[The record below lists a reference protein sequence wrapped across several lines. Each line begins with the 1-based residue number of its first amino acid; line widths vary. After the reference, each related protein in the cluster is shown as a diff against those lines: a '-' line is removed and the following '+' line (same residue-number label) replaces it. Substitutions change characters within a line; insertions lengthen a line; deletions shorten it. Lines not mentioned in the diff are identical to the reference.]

1 MKLKEAQSAT
11 ELAAKSVALR
21 TNDEPVSRPAN
32 RLEAVWQD
40 VRYGARVL
48 HKQPGFTIV
57 AVLTLALGMGVNTA
71 IFSVVNAAL
80 LTPISLPKPDRVVMV
95 WTDNPAQNSQG
106 FPASAPDFL
115 DWQAS
120 GVFEKLAGFTTDG
133 FNLLIGSRPE
143 RVQGASVTR
152 EWFEIQQVKPYLGR
166 LFRQEDML
174 PGHNQV
180 TVLTYTLW
188 TSRFRADPA
197 IVGRSTVINNVPYT
211 VLGVLPKKIAKAGDE
226 ELYIPL
232 IFEPPL
238 INERGL
244 RYISAVG
251 RLSAKLSLAAAQS
264 KMGDLSARLRKE
276 FPKEDG
282 GTRIRLQSIE
292 EAYIEDVRELLWVLF
307 GAVGFVLLVACANI
321 ANLLLV
327 RGTARQKEI
336 AIRSALGATKWRL
349 VRQLLTESVLL
360 SLLAGLTGIIPAFFG
375 IHLLIKFQLAEL
387 PNPELVTLN
396 ASVLAFMFFVALSTG
411 VLFGLV
417 PVWQAWGTNTKPPLG
432 ERSQTSDGQRR
443 FSNLFVT
450 GEVAL
455 TVILVTGAGLML
467 KSFMHLRSA
476 NPGYDS
482 QHVLTMRIAL
492 SGKRYDTP
500 GDETVFYKELMR
512 RVRNLP
518 GVETAGAVDCLP
530 TSNDVQGGRLHFTDR
545 PEPKESEIPIVV
557 ISSITPE
564 YLQAMRIPRIR
575 GRYFSDADGATDP
588 LVMIVDQG
596 LARQYWPN
604 RDPIGQLVRLR
615 LKTPL
620 RKIVGVVGNIERS
633 VAVKMKGR
641 LGQVYTPFAQ
651 SPDSDPNGMTL
662 AVSTHM
668 NPVSLSSA
676 VRGTIASLAPD
687 QPVFQIE
694 TMEEARASGR
704 ASARLATWLLG
715 FFAVLGLLLAAVGVY
730 GVVSY
735 SVGQRTREIGVRMA
749 LGADQYDVLRMVLA
763 KGVLLILIGVG
774 LGLAGAFVLTRLM
787 GSLLHGISATDHG
800 TFLGVS
806 LLLIAVGLLASYIPA
821 RRASR
826 IAPVAALRHE

>member
-1 MKLKEAQSAT
+1 
-11 ELAAKSVALR
+11 
-21 TNDEPVSRPAN
+21 
-32 RLEAVWQD
+32 
-40 VRYGARVL
+40 
-48 HKQPGFTIV
+48 
-57 AVLTLALGMGVNTA
+57 
-71 IFSVVNAAL
+71 
-80 LTPISLPKPDRVVMV
+80 
-95 WTDNPAQNSQG
+95 
-106 FPASAPDFL
+106 
-115 DWQAS
+115 
-120 GVFEKLAGFTTDG
+120 
-133 FNLLIGSRPE
+133 
-143 RVQGASVTR
+143 
-152 EWFEIQQVKPYLGR
+152 
-166 LFRQEDML
+166 
-174 PGHNQV
+174 
-180 TVLTYTLW
+180 
-188 TSRFRADPA
+188 
-197 IVGRSTVINNVPYT
+197 
-211 VLGVLPKKIAKAGDE
+211 
-226 ELYIPL
+226 
-232 IFEPPL
+232 
-238 INERGL
+238 
-244 RYISAVG
+244 
-251 RLSAKLSLAAAQS
+251 
-264 KMGDLSARLRKE
+264 
-276 FPKEDG
+276 
-282 GTRIRLQSIE
+282 
-292 EAYIEDVRELLWVLF
+292 
-307 GAVGFVLLVACANI
+307 
-321 ANLLLV
+321 
-327 RGTARQKEI
+327 
-336 AIRSALGATKWRL
+336 
-349 VRQLLTESVLL
+349 
-360 SLLAGLTGIIPAFFG
+360 
-375 IHLLIKFQLAEL
+375 
-387 PNPELVTLN
+387 
-396 ASVLAFMFFVALSTG
+396 
-411 VLFGLV
+411 
-417 PVWQAWGTNTKPPLG
+417 
-432 ERSQTSDGQRR
+432 
-443 FSNLFVT
+443 
-450 GEVAL
+450 
-455 TVILVTGAGLML
+455 
-467 KSFMHLRSA
+467 
-476 NPGYDS
+476 
-482 QHVLTMRIAL
+482 
-492 SGKRYDTP
+492 
-500 GDETVFYKELMR
+500 
-512 RVRNLP
+512 
-518 GVETAGAVDCLP
+518 
-530 TSNDVQGGRLHFTDR
+530 
-545 PEPKESEIPIVV
+545 V

-735 SVGQRTREIGVRMA
+735 SAGQRTREIGVRMA